1 MHQKSLAPP
10 KKKLREASSPQNSR
24 PKLTIR
30 TTQETDRRLLPPVP
44 PSSPQFPRVSLF
56 RRAPAPRLPLTV
68 GLLITALCL
77 ALLLA
82 ACTTPPVTIVIASPT
97 PTHTPVIGE
106 AEVVPTATPLVAATQ
121 PTLPPTGPAAT
132 STPVPVDTTPRVT
145 ANNSAVN
152 LRLGPGTHYEVVS
165 VLPQGQSLEIVG
177 RSADSAWWQVIS
189 PAGLL
194 WIAAGVTTASNI
206 TPDIPIVSA
215 PPPPTNTPTPTP
227 PPLPTPTPTPTQQPY
242 QYTIRNIFGQVNEAI
257 TQIRGN
263 IQDRNGNP
271 VNGVRV
277 RVRSGS
283 FCTVSYPSGP
293 QGGYPNGVYDILLDD
308 HAKVGQWLVA
318 VVNGPANPTDTQCN
332 SGLAVLSEEVTV
344 PTDTREGVVFV
355 EWWKNY

>member
-1 MHQKSLAPP
+1 MD
-10 KKKLREASSPQNSR
+10 R
-24 PKLTIR
+24 PF
-30 TTQETDRRLLPPVP
+30 LPPVP
-44 PSSPQFPRVSLF
+44 PSSPQFPIFSEVLTCHPALKVSF
-56 RRAPAPRLPLTV
+56 
-68 GLLITALCL
+68 LITALCL

-82 ACTTPPVTIVIASPT
+82 ACTTPRVTIIIASPT
-97 PTHTPVIGE
+97 PTHTPAISEPG
-106 AEVVPTATPLVAATQ
+106 VVPTATPLVAATQ
-121 PTLPPTGPAAT
+121 PTLLPTEPPAT
-132 STPVPVDTTPRVT
+132 STPVPVGTTPRVT

-152 LRLGPGTHYEVVS
+152 LRLGPGTNYEVVS

-194 WIAAGVTTASNI
+194 WIATSVTTASNV
-206 TPDIPIVSA
+206 TPDIPIVPA
-215 PPPPTNTPTPTP
+215 PPPPANTPTPTL
-227 PPLPTPTPTPTQQPY
+227 PPLPTPTPTSTQPSY

-263 IQDRNGNP
+263 ISDRNRNA

-283 FCTVSYPSGP
+283 FCTVSFPSGP

-308 HAKVGQWLVA
+308 HAKVGQWQVA
-318 VVNGPANPTDTQCN
+318 VVNGPADPTDTQCN
-332 SGLAVLSEEVTV
+332 SSLAVLSEEVTV